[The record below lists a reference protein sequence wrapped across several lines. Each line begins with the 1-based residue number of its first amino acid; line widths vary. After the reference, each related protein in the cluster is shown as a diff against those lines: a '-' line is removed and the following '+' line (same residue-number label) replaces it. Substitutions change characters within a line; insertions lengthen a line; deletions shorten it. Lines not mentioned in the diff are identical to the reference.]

1 MNTLRDLTIISA
13 SIRILLSVILG
24 GIIGFERGLKNHP
37 AGLRTYI
44 LVCMGSCIVMITNQY
59 VYQVFEGVDPV
70 RMGAQVISG
79 IGFLGAGTI
88 IVTSKNQIKGLTTA
102 AGLWT
107 TACVGL
113 TLGIG
118 LYEVAIIGGIII
130 FIVLT
135 ILNKLDHYLRNSRH
149 SRREIELYI
158 EIDQKLSLS
167 EFIRELHKKEIKASN
182 VQLES
187 NNIIAEKETAFIITL
202 KSERRLSRDEM
213 IKKVMCVQG
222 VLHIEEL

>member
-1 MNTLRDLTIISA
+1 MDTIRDLTIISA
-13 SIRILLSVILG
+13 IIRILLAVILG
-24 GIIGFERGLKNHP
+24 GIIGLERGLKNHP

-44 LVCMGSCIVMITNQY
+44 LVCMGSCIIMITNQY
-59 VYQVFEGVDPV
+59 VYQTFEGVDPV

-88 IVTSKNQIKGLTTA
+88 IVTSKNQIRGLTTA

-118 LYEVAIIGGIII
+118 LYEVAVIGGIIV
-130 FIVLT
+130 FVVLT
-135 ILNKLDHYLRNSRH
+135 LLNKLDYYLRY

-158 EIDQKLSLS
+158 ELDRNVSLS
-167 EFIRELHKKEIKASN
+167 EFIRELHRRGIKASN
-182 VQLES
+182 FQLEN
-187 NNIIAEKETAFIITL
+187 NNIIKEKEITFITTL
-202 KSERRLSRDEM
+202 KSGKKLTCDE
-213 IKKVMCVQG
+213 IVKVVMCMKG

>member
-1 MNTLRDLTIISA
+1 MDTIRDITVLSA
-13 SIRILLSVILG
+13 IIRIVLAVFLG
-24 GIIGFERGLKNHP
+24 GVIGLERGLKNHP

-44 LVCMGSCIVMITNQY
+44 LVCMGACIVMITNQY
-59 VYQVFEGVDPV
+59 VYQVFDNGDPV

-113 TLGIG
+113 SIGIG
-118 LYEVAIIGGIII
+118 LYEVAIIGGVVI

-135 ILNKLDHYLRNSRH
+135 LLNRLDHYLKENRKT
-149 SRREIELYI
+149 IEVYVELGKEFPI
-158 EIDQKLSLS
+158 AN
-167 EFIRELHKKEIKASN
+167 FIRELRSRGIKGSN
-182 VQLES
+182 IQMQ
-187 NNIIAEKETAFIITL
+187 NNSFNKDNELAFIISL
-202 KSERRLSRDEM
+202 KSENYLTCDEL
-213 IKKVMCVQG
+213 IKKISYIDG
-222 VLHIEEL
+222 VLHAEEL

>member
-1 MNTLRDLTIISA
+1 MDTIRDLTVISA
-13 SIRILLSVILG
+13 IIRILLAVILG
-24 GIIGFERGLKNHP
+24 GIIGLERGLKNHP

-59 VYQVFEGVDPV
+59 VYQTFEGVDPV

-88 IVTSKNQIKGLTTA
+88 IVTSRNQIRGLTTA

-118 LYEVAIIGGIII
+118 LYEVAVIGGIIV
-130 FIVLT
+130 FVVLT
-135 ILNKLDHYLRNSRH
+135 LLNKLDYYLRY

-158 EIDQKLSLS
+158 ELDRNVSLS
-167 EFIRELHKKEIKASN
+167 EFIRELHRREIKASN
-182 VQLES
+182 VQLEN
-187 NNIIAEKETAFIITL
+187 NNIMNEKEITFIITL
-202 KSERRLSRDEM
+202 KSEKKLTCDEI
-213 IKKVMCVQG
+213 IKGVMCMKG

>member
-1 MNTLRDLTIISA
+1 MDTIRDITVLSA
-13 SIRILLSVILG
+13 IIRIVLAVFLG
-24 GIIGFERGLKNHP
+24 GVIGLERGLKNHP

-44 LVCMGSCIVMITNQY
+44 LVCMGACIVMITNQY
-59 VYQVFEGVDPV
+59 VYQVFDNGDPV

-113 TLGIG
+113 AIGIG
-118 LYEVAIIGGIII
+118 LYEVAIIGGVVI

-135 ILNKLDHYLRNSRH
+135 LLNRLDHYLKENRKTI
-149 SRREIELYI
+149 EVYIELGKDFPI
-158 EIDQKLSLS
+158 AN
-167 EFIRELHKKEIKASN
+167 FIRELRSCGIKGSN
-182 VQLES
+182 IQMQ
-187 NNIIAEKETAFIITL
+187 NNSFNKDDELAFIISL
-202 KSERRLSRDEM
+202 KSENYLTCDEL
-213 IKKVMCVQG
+213 IKKISYIDG
-222 VLHIEEL
+222 VLHAEEL

>member
-1 MNTLRDLTIISA
+1 MDTIRELTVVSAII
-13 SIRILLSVILG
+13 RTILAVFLG
-24 GIIGFERGLKNHP
+24 GIIGLERGLKNHP

-44 LVCMGSCIVMITNQY
+44 LVCMGACIVMMTNQY
-59 VYQVFEGVDPV
+59 VYQVFDSGDPV

-113 TLGIG
+113 ALGIG
-118 LYEVAIIGGIII
+118 LYEIAIIGGIVI

-135 ILNKLDHYLRNSRH
+135 LLNRLDHYLKENRKNV
-149 SRREIELYI
+149 EVYIEL
-158 EIDQKLSLS
+158 DK
-167 EFIRELHKKEIKASN
+167 EFTLRDFIKELRSRGIKGSNIQLPNNNTIKDKEIC
-182 VQLES
+182 L
-187 NNIIAEKETAFIITL
+187 IISL
-202 KSERRLSRDEM
+202 KSENYFTCEELV
-213 IKKVMCVQG
+213 KKVNNIEG
-222 VLHIEEL
+222 VLHVEEI